1 MVIKIDRIYCRK
13 SVKLLWAQTHITHT
27 HTRTILWRQGVHIAH
42 ITITTPWDWPKM
54 LFKKK
59 QQQKQNG
66 WQINNNK
73 KTKNSTQQRWEC
85 SVRNGERQKK
95 PLVHIRYKSHAKKKK
110 TKYSKSPGN
119 SFFVEISL
127 NFIDFALW
135 RQTCRVVTPQ
145 TPTDGSHTS
154 SHSCI
159 ELHYGATKP
168 NERNA

>member
-1 MVIKIDRIYCRK
+1 MLNSYGHKHT
-13 SVKLLWAQTHITHT
+13 SHT
-27 HTRTILWRQGVHIAH
+27 HTRERFSDARVCTLHTLQLQRHG
-42 ITITTPWDWPKM
+42 TDRKCY
-54 LFKKK
+54 LKKK

-95 PLVHIRYKSHAKKKK
+95 PLVHIRYNSHAKKKT

-127 NFIDFALW
+127 HFIDFALW

-145 TPTDGSHTS
+145 TPTDGGHTS